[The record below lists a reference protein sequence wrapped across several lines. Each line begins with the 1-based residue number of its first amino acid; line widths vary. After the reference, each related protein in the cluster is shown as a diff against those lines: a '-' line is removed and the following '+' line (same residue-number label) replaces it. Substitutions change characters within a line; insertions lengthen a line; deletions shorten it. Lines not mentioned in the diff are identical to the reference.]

1 MEIPAIG
8 TFMISM
14 RTKAMQKVFKENKEV
29 VFFSNYKE
37 CLRKCLFYISNTRL
51 RNKISRNAHFKVT
64 KILKVSN
71 EELINQIIYQSF
83 K

>member
-14 RTKAMQKVFKENKEV
+14 RTKLCKKYLKNKEV